1 MKASIKAFI
10 IESLNNGMDNEMLED
25 ALVGMCLVKS
35 YAQAKRAITLAT
47 K

>member
-1 MKASIKAFI
+1 MKASIKSFI
-10 IESLNNGMDNEMLED
+10 IESMNNGTDKEMLED
-25 ALVGMCLVKS
+25 ALVSMCLVKS